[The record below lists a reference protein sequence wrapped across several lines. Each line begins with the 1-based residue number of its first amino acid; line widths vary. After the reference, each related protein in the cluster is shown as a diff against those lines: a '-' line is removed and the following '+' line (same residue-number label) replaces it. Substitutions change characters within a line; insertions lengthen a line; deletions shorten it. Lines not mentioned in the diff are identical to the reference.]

1 MGKLLDVGKTLVIK
15 TLSTPGLQLLDNP
28 SHIVL
33 NLHTVW
39 FNYRIFDYENPIIQ
53 NKLLLK
59 PGHVKFV
66 H

>member
-1 MGKLLDVGKTLVIK
+1 MGKLLK
-15 TLSTPGLQLLDNP
+15 TLSTPDLHLLDNP
-28 SHIVL
+28 SHIL
-33 NLHTVW
+33 THTVW
-39 FNYRIFDYENPIIQ
+39 FNYKTFDYENPIIQ

>member
-1 MGKLLDVGKTLVIK
+1 MGKLLNVGKY
-15 TLSTPGLQLLDNP
+15 STPGLQLLDNP
-28 SHIVL
+28 SHIL
-33 NLHTVW
+33 MIHNAVW
-39 FNYRIFDYENPIIQ
+39 FNYKTFDYKNPIIQ